1 MKLLLSTESLRPRLT
16 GIGSYTLNLLREFT
30 KTPAFEQIGCFN
42 GSTLLGTDEQ
52 LQLVVSSGDEP
63 PEALARHSPFTGRLR
78 KTVRGIPGAY
88 KLRAALL
95 DRRFEKIAQTIPGA
109 VYHEPNF
116 ILKDYDGPAVTTVH
130 DLSFIHYPQY
140 HPKERVD
147 WLTEQLPKTL
157 ERADAIITD
166 SDVVRRQLIE
176 SLAVPEERIRTV
188 YLGADEQF
196 QPRSQELIG
205 EFLTQFGLAYQ
216 SYVLFV
222 GTLEPRKGVEVLLD
236 AWCALPDSVQRSYPL
251 VLAGTSGWG
260 NSKLLQ
266 RIKALVAQG
275 RIHYLHYVPAEAFPL
290 LYSGAS
296 LFVYP
301 SVYEGFGLPVL
312 EAMSSGVPV
321 ICRAGT
327 SMAEFAQG
335 ACLLCETG
343 EAEELTG
350 KISAV
355 LESPLKQKEYAQ
367 KGQLQAMHY
376 SWARCAQETVS
387 VYRSIS

>member
-1 MKLLLSTESLRPRLT
+1 MRLLLNTESLRPPLT
-16 GIGSYTLNLLREFT
+16 GIGSYTLNLLRQFN
-30 KTPAFEQIGCFN
+30 KNPKFEQVGCFN
-42 GSTLLGTDEQ
+42 GEALLNADKQ
-52 LQLVVSSGDEP
+52 LQLASSGVNSSETP
-63 PEALARHSPFTGRLR
+63 VRQSNFTDRLR
-78 KTVRGIPGAY
+78 KTVRGVPGAY

-95 DRRFEKIAQTIPGA
+95 DRWFDKAAQSIPGA

-116 ILKDYDGPAVTTVH
+116 FLKDYNGPAVTTVH
-130 DLSFIHYPQY
+130 DLSFIQYPQY
-140 HPKERVD
+140 HPKGRVV
-147 WLTEQLPKTL
+147 WSTEQLPKTL
-157 ERADAIITD
+157 MRADAIITD
-166 SDVVRRQLIE
+166 SDVVRSQLIE

-188 YLGADEQF
+188 YLGVDEHF
-196 QPRSQELIG
+196 QPRSQAQIG
-205 EFLTQFGLAYQ
+205 EFLSQFGLAYQ

-222 GTLEPRKGVEVLLD
+222 GTMEPRKGVEVLLD

-251 VLAGTSGWG
+251 VLAGASGWG
-260 NSKLLQ
+260 NRKLLQ

-275 RIHYLHYVPAEAFPL
+275 RIHYLHYVPEKALPL

-312 EAMSSGVPV
+312 EAMSSGVPA

-327 SMAEFAQG
+327 SMAEFSQG

-343 EAEELTG
+343 ETEELTG
-350 KISAV
+350 EILAV

-367 KGQLQAMHY
+367 KGLLQAMHY
-376 SWARCAQETVS
+376 SWARCAQETAS
-387 VYRSIS
+387 VYRSIC